1 VAIVLTI
8 LVLAVVAFMSNRVP
22 MGIVALGVALALW
35 GTGILTLN
43 QALAGFGDPV
53 VIFIAALFVVSE
65 SLDSTGVTAWAGQQV
80 ISRGGEKRTPLLVVI
95 CLLVAVLTALISV
108 NGAVAALIPVVVV
121 IAVRIGIAPSKMLMP
136 LAFSAHAG
144 SMLALT
150 GTPVNII
157 VSEAAVDAG
166 ARPFT
171 FFEFGMVGLP
181 LVVGTIAILALFG
194 DRLLPDRVPAALP
207 PDVSSHART
216 LRAQYALPEDAELV
230 GVDTGVTE
238 VVIPPRSD
246 LIGLHLFAG
255 MTTPSGDLVV
265 LGLQRAGEDL
275 VGPDGILQA
284 GDTLLLR
291 GTWAHLEAHTAGPE
305 VLVVDE
311 PSSLR
316 RSVPLGLGAKRAIV
330 ILAAMVVLLATGVV
344 PPAVAGVLAAVAI
357 VLTGVLTPSQAYRS
371 ISWTTVVLVAGMI
384 PLSVAFISTGTA
396 DLIARGLLSLIGEA
410 SPSLGLL
417 ALVVLT
423 MVLGQLISN
432 TATVLIMAPIATVLA
447 ADLRVSVLPFMMALT
462 VAGAAS
468 FLTPVATA
476 ANTMVME
483 PGGYRFTDYWK
494 LGLPLALLF
503 LAVAVLWVPVIW
515 PF

>member
-1 VAIVLTI
+1 
-8 LVLAVVAFMSNRVP
+8 M
-22 MGIVALGVALALW
+22 
-35 GTGILTLN
+35 
-43 QALAGFGDPV
+43 
-53 VIFIAALFVVSE
+53 
-65 SLDSTGVTAWAGQQV
+65 

-95 CLLVAVLTALISV
+95 CVLVAILTALISV

-157 VSEAAVDAG
+157 VSEAATDAG

-171 FFEFGMVGLP
+171 FFEFGLVGLP

-194 DRLLPDRVPAALP
+194 DRLLPDRAPAALP

-216 LRAQYALPEDAELV
+216 LRSQYALPEEAELV
-230 GVDTGVTE
+230 GVGTGVTE

-246 LIGLHLFAG
+246 LIGLHLFPG

-275 VGPDGILQA
+275 TGPEAILRA
-284 GDTLLLR
+284 GHTLLLR

-316 RSVPLGLGAKRAIV
+316 RTVPLGIGARRAIG
-330 ILAAMVVLLATGVV
+330 ILAVMVVL
-344 PPAVAGVLAAVAI
+344 AGHRSGAAGCGRRRCRRGDRGHRCPHP
-357 VLTGVLTPSQAYRS
+357 THAYRS

-384 PLSVAFISTGTA
+384 PLSTAFITTGTA
-396 DLIARGLLSLIGEA
+396 DLIARGLLSLIGGA
-410 SPSLGLL
+410 SPSLALL

-447 ADLRVSVLPFMMALT
+447 ADMAVSVLPFMMALT

-468 FLTPVATA
+468 LLTPVATA

-494 LGLPLALLF
+494 LGLPLLALF
-503 LAVAVLWVPVIW
+503 LAVVVLWVPVIW